1 MFHHRSVGITPVT
14 GVVVGAVGSQTCSKD
29 LGGGRLMVDEEHGLQ
44 LQLGR
49 GKQLGSML
57 PTAHMNKPSNR
68 LETSL
73 TH

>member
-1 MFHHRSVGITPVT
+1 MTVEAPVGSYDVQAASH
-14 GVVVGAVGSQTCSKD
+14 GAVADGGHGGQVVVV
-29 LGGGRLMVDEEHGLQ
+29 VDGEERGLQ

-57 PTAHMNKPSNR
+57 PTAHMNKPSNH

>member
-1 MFHHRSVGITPVT
+1 MTVEAPVGSYDVQASH
-14 GVVVGAVGSQTCSKD
+14 GAVADGGRGGQVD
-29 LGGGRLMVDEEHGLQ
+29 GGGRGQ

>member
-1 MFHHRSVGITPVT
+1 MTVEAPVGSYDVQAASH
-14 GVVVGAVGSQTCSKD
+14 GAVAVADGGHGGQVVV
-29 LGGGRLMVDEEHGLQ
+29 VDGEERGLQ

>member
-1 MFHHRSVGITPVT
+1 MTVEAPVGSYDVQAASH
-14 GVVVGAVGSQTCSKD
+14 GAVADGGHGGQVVVV
-29 LGGGRLMVDEEHGLQ
+29 VDGEERGLQ

-57 PTAHMNKPSNR
+57 PTAHKSRPNNP
-68 LETSL
+68 LETLL

>member
-1 MFHHRSVGITPVT
+1 MTVEAPVGSYDVQPAASHGAVAD
-14 GVVVGAVGSQTCSKD
+14 GGHGGQVVVV
-29 LGGGRLMVDEEHGLQ
+29 VDGEERGLQ

>member
-1 MFHHRSVGITPVT
+1 MTVEAPVGSYDVQAASHVAD
-14 GVVVGAVGSQTCSKD
+14 GGHGGQVVV
-29 LGGGRLMVDEEHGLQ
+29 VDGEERGLQ
-44 LQLGR
+44 LKLGR

>member
-1 MFHHRSVGITPVT
+1 MTVEAPAGSYDVQASHGAVADGGHGGQV
-14 GVVVGAVGSQTCSKD
+14 VVVGE
-29 LGGGRLMVDEEHGLQ
+29 GRGLQ
-44 LQLGR
+44 LQLGH

>member
-1 MFHHRSVGITPVT
+1 MTVEAPVGSYDVQAASH
-14 GVVVGAVGSQTCSKD
+14 GAVADGGHGGQVVVDG
-29 LGGGRLMVDEEHGLQ
+29 EEHGLQ